1 MNSKPTKATICALA
15 TLLLGGAITCHAQ
28 DDNEL
33 RLLPSNYIGINGGF
47 GWLSNE
53 IVTEDGSKINKKPKG
68 YDLGLEY
75 AHLWQLKNS
84 RKPLYMG
91 FAVNVMRNY
100 ADIEPFPINGGW
112 GTFYDEFTNIYVGAG
127 WKVAFKT
134 NKSFIWHGQLG
145 IGYAHTD
152 NTFDTTGGLGS
163 YWECG
168 CDYMIGRHWA
178 IGASLE
184 FMSTYYRKPDGW
196 DIKGRYGIDH
206 NGLHAKLG
214 YFF

>member
-1 MNSKPTKATICALA
+1 MLNFANDKKSNYSVHGVKLGCLAYLCIISCKYYRNNNNRLMNSKPTKATICALA
-15 TLLLGGAITCHAQ
+15 TLLLGGATTCHAQ

-100 ADIEPFPINGGW
+100 ADIEPLSMADGACSTTSLPIS
-112 GTFYDEFTNIYVGAG
+112 T
-127 WKVAFKT
+127 
-134 NKSFIWHGQLG
+134 
-145 IGYAHTD
+145 
-152 NTFDTTGGLGS
+152 
-163 YWECG
+163 WER
-168 CDYMIGRHWA
+168 DGR
-178 IGASLE
+178 
-184 FMSTYYRKPDGW
+184 
-196 DIKGRYGIDH
+196 
-206 NGLHAKLG
+206 
-214 YFF
+214 